1 MKTVVMLIAALVLA
15 CPLARAAGD
24 APSPAPRNPRNPDY
38 DAGKKAVEAQNWKGA
53 LDSFNRALERE
64 PNSADVHN
72 YLGYTYR
79 HMGNFDM
86 AFKHYDTALRI
97 DPKHKGALE
106 YSGEAY
112 LLVNNLPKAEENL
125 SRLDKACMFSC
136 EEYRD
141 LREAIEDYK
150 KKHPGAK

>member
-1 MKTVVMLIAALVLA
+1 MRNALVLA
-15 CPLARAAGD
+15 TALLVCPLAPAWAAGD
-24 APSPAPRNPRNPDY
+24 DGSPNPPRRNSDY
-38 DAGKKAVEAQNWKGA
+38 DAGKKAVDAQNWQAA
-53 LDSFNRALERE
+53 LASFNRALQSD

-79 HMGNFDM
+79 HLGNFDE
-86 AFKHYDTALRI
+86 AFKHYDQALRI

-125 SRLDKACMFSC
+125 ARLDKACMFSC

-141 LREAIEDYK
+141 LKKAIDDYK
-150 KKHPGAK
+150 RKTGK

>member
-1 MKTVVMLIAALVLA
+1 MKRAVILAAAFLLA
-15 CPLARAAGD
+15 CPLAPAWAAGD
-24 APSPAPRNPRNPDY
+24 AGSPAPPRRNTDY
-38 DAGKKAVEAQNWKGA
+38 EAGKKAVEAQNWQGA
-53 LDSFNRALERE
+53 LDSFNRALQRE

-79 HMGNFDM
+79 HLGNFDM
-86 AFKHYDTALRI
+86 AFKHYDQALRI

-112 LLVNNLPKAEENL
+112 LMVNNLAKAEENL
-125 SRLDKACMFSC
+125 ARLDKACVFSC

-141 LREAIEDYK
+141 LKKAVEDYK
-150 KKHPGAK
+150 RKGAK

>member
-1 MKTVVMLIAALVLA
+1 MRNALILATALLV
-15 CPLARAAGD
+15 CPLAPAWAAGD
-24 APSPAPRNPRNPDY
+24 VGSPNPPRRDSDY
-38 DAGKKAVEAQNWKGA
+38 DAGKKAVDAQNWQAA
-53 LDSFNRALERE
+53 LDSFNRALQRE

-79 HMGNFDM
+79 HLGNFDM
-86 AFKHYDTALRI
+86 AFKHYDQALRI

-125 SRLDKACMFSC
+125 ARLDKACLFSC

-141 LREAIEDYK
+141 LKKAIDDYK
-150 KKHPGAK
+150 RKTGK